1 MVFNEGDSMKDL
13 FPGHFKES
21 EGHLREVWDTSLF
34 VFDANI
40 LLNLYRY
47 SDTTRS
53 EFLRILEKI
62 KNRVWLPHR
71 AAEEYFNNRL
81 SVIDQQEKSYDDTTK
96 SINSLRSDL
105 ENARQHPFV
114 SSGTM
119 DKVSRVFKELCE
131 ELKNNKSVHTTRISN
146 DEIKDAIA
154 SIFEN
159 RVGSPFEK
167 DKLEELI
174 LEGEE
179 RYKQKIPPGF
189 KDGSKSG
196 DSEVFVEKCRKYGDL
211 IVWSQVIDKA
221 IESGKGVVL
230 VTDDKKEDWW
240 EKFKGK
246 TVGPRPELVKEFK
259 DRANNPFHMYQADRF
274 LELAREN
281 LDEQVSDEV
290 VEEIRE
296 VKRRDK
302 LAHIRMREMEFR
314 KRRKI
319 EMSRLF
325 EELDRGKHRIM
336 AYEEERHMLQQR
348 MHELES
354 MRNDMRHHKEH
365 LLREDIDNPEYDHIM
380 NRYSALSE
388 EYAQVRHNLE
398 SSSMKQQDMQ
408 IKMMEL
414 EKEVS
419 HRMKIIEQ
427 ENSADS

>member
-1 MVFNEGDSMKDL
+1 MKEL
-13 FPGHFKES
+13 FPGYFKET
-21 EGHLREVWDTSLF
+21 EGHLREIWDTSLF

-71 AAEEYFNNRL
+71 AAEEYLNNRL

-96 SINSLRSDL
+96 SIISLKSDL

-114 SSGTM
+114 SSATM
-119 DKVSRVFKELCE
+119 DKVSRVFDELCE
-131 ELKNNKSVHTTRISN
+131 ELKKNKSVHTTRISN
-146 DEIKDAIA
+146 DEIKDSIA
-154 SIFEN
+154 AIFEN
-159 RVGSPFEK
+159 RVGAPYEK
-167 DKLEELI
+167 KKLQELMT
-174 LEGEE
+174 EGEE

-189 KDGSKSG
+189 KDGAKSG
-196 DSEVFVEKCRKYGDL
+196 DSEVFVEKCRKFGDL

-221 IESGKGVVL
+221 IESGKGIVL

-259 DRANNPFHMYQADRF
+259 DRANSTFHMYQADRF

-281 LDEQVSDEV
+281 LDEQVSEEV
-290 VEEIRE
+290 VAEIRE

-302 LAHIRMREMEFR
+302 IAYKRMKELEYLN
-314 KRRKI
+314 RRKH
-319 EMSRLF
+319 ELNSLF
-325 EELDRGKHRIM
+325 KELDRSKHRMM

-354 MRNDMRHHKEH
+354 MRNEIRHYKEH
-365 LLREDIDNPEYDHIM
+365 LLREDIDNPDYEPVM
-380 NRYSALSE
+380 SRYTALSE
-388 EYAQVRHNLE
+388 EYAQVRQSLE
-398 SSSMKQQDMQ
+398 SSSMRHQEMQ
-408 IKMMEL
+408 MQMMEL
-414 EKEVS
+414 EKEVA
-419 HRMKIIEQ
+419 HRMKLIEQ
-427 ENSADS
+427 ENAADS